1 MKIKT
6 ILAAMAVVM
15 AAGCAK
21 EQGGVAEGQMAA
33 PQILAEMAEQPATR
47 TCIDSDALVA
57 GENTAVLWMPGDQL
71 GVFTSGSTNV
81 LYTNDEQTE
90 NIPNASFSSDAAVS
104 GEVQYAYYPYDAA
117 NDGKAA
123 TALTG
128 TIPAEQ
134 TMGQNIPA
142 DYKYG
147 KLKAVTAEGGYKF
160 RFHNMFSLVRFKID
174 ATGTALEGKTLE
186 SVTMTVTRDGAAVP
200 VTGDFKFSA
209 VDGTYTEGTTSN
221 ELKTVWNQTLDGELS
236 SFATVFPEVQSGD
249 KLTFTFKAGE
259 LAATLTVTSK
269 ADFAPEMYYTF
280 PLTLANFSGLNIVK
294 NVNGNFTA
302 ATLNVDG
309 LPEKVKY
316 TGILIPINYTINEG
330 APGSDGTKTIG
341 TYIANSKY
349 DFVGCSEDFN
359 YHSELASAMTG
370 YTWGTPN
377 TGTIPSS
384 VSSLSIHID
393 TDGLSFAT
401 RNETCSFSDEYIEEF
416 TTVAGNLT
424 SGANTNVDKGFRHYV
439 VTMKDGAKIDVIISH
454 MNTYSSSGNHKNAQH
469 AQLTQIAEYINKISA
484 ANKRPIIFMG
494 DTNCR
499 YTRHDFQSNFW
510 GKLNSVLTWADPWV
524 DFHRGGT
531 YPTYG
536 TRSLMIRS
544 NFAGDTDN
552 DIVCSDD
559 QRGEV
564 VDKIIYFNVAGA
576 DVQIEALEC
585 YNDITNFTKSTES
598 VSYSGVMAEDANG
611 NIAENQT
618 VSYTKYIGY
627 ADHFPVVAKFS
638 YSGTITV
645 E

>member
-21 EQGGVAEGQMAA
+21 EQDGVAEGQMAA

-71 GVFTSGSTNV
+71 GVFTSGSSNV

-90 NIPNASFSSDAAVS
+90 NIPNASFSSNATVS

-134 TMGQNIPA
+134 TMGQAIPA

-147 KLKAVTAEGGYKF
+147 KLKAVTGEGGYKF
-160 RFHNMFSLVRFKID
+160 KFHNMFSLVRFKID

-200 VTGDFKFSA
+200 VTGDFTFSA
-209 VDGTYTEGTTSN
+209 VDGTYIEGTTSN
-221 ELKTVWNQTLDGELS
+221 ELKTVWNQTLDGAVS

-280 PLTLANFSGLNIVK
+280 PLTLANFSGLKVEK
-294 NVNGNFTA
+294 TVSGTFTA
-302 ATLNVDG
+302 ATYNVDG
-309 LPEKVKY
+309 L
-316 TGILIPINYTINEG
+316 GLSAINSDG
-330 APGSDGTKTIG
+330 PGSNGTKNISSK
-341 TYIANSKY
+341 IASDTW
-349 DFVGCSEDFN
+349 DFMGFSEDFSFHDELVSNMSGFTFGTYRGDIEN
-359 YHSELASAMTG
+359 YVSALF
-370 YTWGTPN
+370 GT
-377 TGTIPSS
+377 
-384 VSSLSIHID
+384 VYD
-393 TDGLSFAT
+393 TDGLGFAT
-401 RNETCSFSDEYIEEF
+401 RNSTCSYSNENIVEF
-416 TTVAGNLT
+416 TSDYGGVT
-424 SGANTNVDKGFRHYV
+424 SGANTCIKKGFRHYV
-439 VTMKDGAKIDVIISH
+439 VTLADGTEIDVIITH
-454 MNTYSSSGNHKNAQH
+454 MNTYSSSGSGHINAQH
-469 AQLTQIAEYINKISA
+469 AQLKQVAQYINSIRG
-484 ANKRPIIFMG
+484 NNRPIIFMG

-499 YTRHDFQSNFW
+499 YTRHDFQTYFW
-510 GKLNSVLTWADPWV
+510 GVLDSDLEVNDPWV
-524 DFHRGGT
+524 TYQWAGV
-531 YPTYG
+531 YPTYPSN
-536 TRSLMIRS
+536 SLMVS
-544 NFAGDTDN
+544 DATGTSSS
-552 DIVCSDD
+552 DIICETT
-559 QRGEV
+559 QKGEV
-564 VDKIIYFNVAGA
+564 VDKIIYINNPDA
-576 DVQIEALEC
+576 DVQINANNYLRDYDG
-585 YNDITNFTKSTES
+585 YNGLGDHMPI
-598 VSYSGVMAEDANG
+598 VS
-611 NIAENQT
+611 
-618 VSYTKYIGY
+618 
-627 ADHFPVVAKFS
+627 KFS
-638 YSGTITV
+638 YTGTITV

>member
-1 MKIKT
+1 
-6 ILAAMAVVM
+6 M

-21 EQGGVAEGQMAA
+21 EQGGEVSGQTAA

-71 GVFTSGSTNV
+71 GVFTSGSSNV

-134 TMGQNIPA
+134 TMGQAIPA

-160 RFHNMFSLVRFKID
+160 KFHNMFSLVRFKID

-200 VTGDFKFSA
+200 VTGDFTFSA
-209 VDGTYTEGTTSN
+209 TDGTYTLGTTSN
-221 ELKTVWNQTLDGELS
+221 VLTTTWGETLDGAVS

-249 KLTFTFKAGE
+249 KLTFTFKAEE
-259 LAATLTVTSK
+259 LTATLTVTSK

-280 PLTLANFSGLNIVK
+280 PLTLANFSGLKIVK
-294 NVNGNFTA
+294 NVSGNFTA

-309 LPEKVKY
+309 LPEKVKVF
-316 TGILIPINYTINEG
+316 GIISYTINEG

-341 TYIANSKY
+341 SYIANSKY

-359 YHSELASAMTG
+359 YHSELASAMNG

-377 TGTIPSS
+377 EGTIPSS
-384 VSSLSIHID
+384 ASNLSIHID

-401 RNETCSFSDEYIEEF
+401 RNETCSFSDEYIETF
-416 TTVAGNLT
+416 KTSAGGLT

-439 VTMKDGAKIDVIISH
+439 VTMKDGAEFDVIITH
-454 MNTYSSSGNHKNAQH
+454 MNTYGNDERKDAQH
-469 AQLTQIAEYINKISA
+469 AQLTQIAEYISKISA

-499 YTRHDFQSNFW
+499 YTRHDFQTYFW

-544 NFAGDTDN
+544 NFAGDTEN

-598 VSYSGVMAEDANG
+598 VSYSGVMTEDANG

-618 VSYTKYIGY
+618 VSYTKNIGY

-638 YSGTITV
+638 YTGV
-645 E
+645 VNVQ

>member
-1 MKIKT
+1 
-6 ILAAMAVVM
+6 MAVVM

-21 EQGGVAEGQMAA
+21 EQGGEVSGQTAA

-71 GVFTSGSTNV
+71 GVFTSGSSNV

-90 NIPNASFSSDAAVS
+90 NIPNASFSSDATVS

-117 NDGKAA
+117 NDGNAA
-123 TALTG
+123 TELTG

-280 PLTLANFSGLNIVK
+280 PLTLANFSGLKVEK
-294 NVNGNFTA
+294 TVSGTFTA
-302 ATLNVDG
+302 ATYNV
-309 LPEKVKY
+309 KSS
-316 TGILIPINYTINEG
+316 TN
-330 APGSDGTKTIG
+330 GSIGTKITESG
-341 TYIANSKY
+341 W
-349 DFVGCSEDFN
+349 DFFSLSEDFSN
-359 YHSELASAMTG
+359 LKNNLSTYTFGTRSRSTTSLWGSA
-370 YTWGTPN
+370 PK
-377 TGTIPSS
+377 
-384 VSSLSIHID
+384 
-393 TDGLSFAT
+393 DGLGFAT
-401 RNETCSFSDEYIEEF
+401 RNGKCSFSGDYVDEFDEAYGGLF
-416 TTVAGNLT
+416 D
-424 SGANTNVDKGFRHYV
+424 GANTVVDKGFRYYL
-439 VTMKDGAKIDVIISH
+439 VTMSDGVQVDVIITH
-454 MNTYSSSGNHKNAQH
+454 MNTYDTEEHWNCQHNQLKEIATWIKNNCGA
-469 AQLTQIAEYINKISA
+469 
-484 ANKRPIIFMG
+484 RPVIFMG
-494 DTNCR
+494 DTNLR
-499 YTRHDFQSNFW
+499 YTRHDFETFFW
-510 GKLNSVLTWADPWV
+510 SVIRKDGLTYNDPWV
-524 DFHRGGT
+524 DYQWAGV
-531 YPTYG
+531 YPTYPSK
-536 TRSLMIRS
+536 SLMVS
-544 NFAGDTDN
+544 DATGTNSETD
-552 DIVCSDD
+552 IICSTT
-559 QRGEV
+559 QNGEV
-564 VDKIIYFNVAGA
+564 VDKVIYINYAEA
-576 DVQIEALEC
+576 ATQIKAMDYLR
-585 YNDITNFTKSTES
+585 DMDFGDLSDHMPIVVNF
-598 VSYSGVMAEDANG
+598 
-611 NIAENQT
+611 
-618 VSYTKYIGY
+618 SYTSK
-627 ADHFPVVAKFS
+627 
-638 YSGTITV
+638 V
-645 E
+645 EVE

>member
-1 MKIKT
+1 
-6 ILAAMAVVM
+6 MAVVM

-21 EQGGVAEGQMAA
+21 EQGGEVSGQTAA

-71 GVFTSGSTNV
+71 GVFTSGSSNV

-90 NIPNASFSSDAAVS
+90 NIPNASFSSDATVS

-117 NDGKAA
+117 NDGNAA
-123 TALTG
+123 TELTG

-280 PLTLANFSGLNIVK
+280 PLTLANFSGLKVEK
-294 NVNGNFTA
+294 TVSGTFTA
-302 ATLNVDG
+302 ATYNV
-309 LPEKVKY
+309 KSS
-316 TGILIPINYTINEG
+316 TN
-330 APGSDGTKTIG
+330 GSIGTKITESG
-341 TYIANSKY
+341 W
-349 DFVGCSEDFN
+349 DFFSLSEDFSN
-359 YHSELASAMTG
+359 LKNNLSTYTFGTRSRSTTSLWGSA
-370 YTWGTPN
+370 PK
-377 TGTIPSS
+377 
-384 VSSLSIHID
+384 
-393 TDGLSFAT
+393 DGLGFAT
-401 RNETCSFSDEYIEEF
+401 RNGKCSFSGEYVDEFDEAYGGLF
-416 TTVAGNLT
+416 D
-424 SGANTNVDKGFRHYV
+424 GANTVVDKGFRYYL
-439 VTMKDGAKIDVIISH
+439 VTMSDGVQVDVIITH
-454 MNTYSSSGNHKNAQH
+454 MNTYDTEEHWNCQHNQLKEIATWIKNNCGA
-469 AQLTQIAEYINKISA
+469 
-484 ANKRPIIFMG
+484 RPVIFMG
-494 DTNCR
+494 DTNLR
-499 YTRHDFQSNFW
+499 YTRHDFETFFW
-510 GKLNSVLTWADPWV
+510 SVIRKDGLTYNDPWV
-524 DFHRGGT
+524 DYQWAGV
-531 YPTYG
+531 YPTYPSK
-536 TRSLMIRS
+536 SLMVS
-544 NFAGDTDN
+544 DATGTNSETD
-552 DIVCSDD
+552 IICSTT
-559 QRGEV
+559 QNGEV
-564 VDKIIYFNVAGA
+564 VDKVIYINYAEA
-576 DVQIEALEC
+576 ATQIKAMDYLR
-585 YNDITNFTKSTES
+585 DMDFGDLSDHMPIVVNF
-598 VSYSGVMAEDANG
+598 
-611 NIAENQT
+611 
-618 VSYTKYIGY
+618 SYTSK
-627 ADHFPVVAKFS
+627 
-638 YSGTITV
+638 V
-645 E
+645 EVE